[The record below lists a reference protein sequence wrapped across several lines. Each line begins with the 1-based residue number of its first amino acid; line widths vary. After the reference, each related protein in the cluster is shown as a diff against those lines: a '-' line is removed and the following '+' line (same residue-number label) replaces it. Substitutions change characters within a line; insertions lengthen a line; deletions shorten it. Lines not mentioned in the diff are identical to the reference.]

1 VADVSEPSDVDEW
14 TEEPSTLSSAEGA
27 AAGEGEQEAQLY
39 YADVGLFVT
48 AFLAPAYRR
57 AFDGRSRTWC
67 PAWWKHAEAISRLE
81 ALWRAWE
88 YLRREPALGMS
99 TWWRDHADPHM
110 AVLMSAEG
118 PFRHC
123 DPEKGH
129 SDRLQPL
136 PLEEYPPDLFTGR

>member
-1 VADVSEPSDVDEW
+1 MADVNPSDVEEW
-14 TEEPSTLSSAEGA
+14 DDDAGRDGATEDVSAAGA
-27 AAGEGEQEAQLY
+27 AGQPSLY
-39 YADVGLFVT
+39 YPHVGQFVAD
-48 AFLAPAYRR
+48 FLAPSYRR
-57 AFDGRSRTWC
+57 TFDGRSRTWC
-67 PAWWKHAEAISRLE
+67 PAWWQHSEAISRLE

-123 DPEKGH
+123 DAEKGH
-129 SDRLQPL
+129 SERLQPL
-136 PLEEYPPDLFTGR
+136 PLEDFPVDFFSDQ

>member
-1 VADVSEPSDVDEW
+1 MADVSASEVEEW
-14 TEEPSTLSSAEGA
+14 ADQSAQAREA
-27 AAGEGEQEAQLY
+27 PEQQPDQLAEQARLY
-39 YADVGLFVT
+39 YDDVAEFVA

-57 AFDGRSRTWC
+57 SLDGRTRTWC

-110 AVLMSAEG
+110 AVLLSAEG

-129 SDRLQPL
+129 TERMQPL
-136 PLEEYPPDLFTGR
+136 PLEQPPADLFTGQ